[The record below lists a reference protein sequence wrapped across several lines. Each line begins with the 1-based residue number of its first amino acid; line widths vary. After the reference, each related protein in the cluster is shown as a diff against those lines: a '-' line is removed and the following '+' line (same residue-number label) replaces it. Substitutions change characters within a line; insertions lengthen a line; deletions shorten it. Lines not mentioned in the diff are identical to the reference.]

1 MERGLVMIT
10 SNYSLNKVLDTF
22 EKLSSEIYQE
32 LDNLSYLN
40 DELFEYWCNK
50 LFYPDNEDEMIP
62 EKCTPEVLLELRKI
76 VDDNQ

>member
-1 MERGLVMIT
+1 MMNQQLT
-10 SNYSLNKVLDTF
+10 SMYTPNRVLDTF
-22 EKLSSEIYQE
+22 EKLSAEIYQE

>member
-1 MERGLVMIT
+1 MMNQQLT
-10 SNYSLNKVLDTF
+10 SMYTPNRVLDTF

-32 LDNLSYLN
+32 WDNLSYLN

-76 VDDNQ
+76 VDDNH